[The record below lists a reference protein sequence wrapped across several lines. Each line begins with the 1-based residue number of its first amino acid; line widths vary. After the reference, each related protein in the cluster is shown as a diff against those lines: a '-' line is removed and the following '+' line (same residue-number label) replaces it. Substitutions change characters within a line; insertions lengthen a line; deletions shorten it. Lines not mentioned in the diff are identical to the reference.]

1 MKKLLLLSAA
11 ISCTFISFAQL
22 PQPAVPIACNTN
34 NCTPPLS
41 ETCTG
46 NSSVVTSFTSF
57 NLRIGSANTVGAM
70 YTFYNVA
77 TVGIQQ
83 INATITIDGTLNANV
98 DNIDDNGGGGV
109 PTSYFAPRIVTNTNF
124 GSADRNGYA
133 QFTIRF
139 FQSNGT
145 AGEQYTG
152 LAGDDYSTVAFLSG
166 LNYIHYD
173 VDGTDVGSTGGWFR
187 ETGLVKNV
195 GGVLTFADASTELVP
210 YTYTDGGFN
219 WKGFAGSVCERTG
232 VSNCAQ
238 VAVSANYPGL
248 MSAVTVRMGY
258 DYNYNGTVMSNPPA
272 VRQYGSRFG
281 CFTFPQQQP
290 LPVSLKNFT
299 AIRSSNSAASVKWE
313 TVTEQNNSGFVIER
327 NLNGVWEEV
336 AFVPTIAAGGNSNS
350 LLSYSYSDPNNSKNM
365 SQYRLRQV
373 DIDSKVKYSEI
384 RSVKGVDQKG
394 GVILY
399 PNPSNDGK
407 INIVFEN
414 KNEVR
419 DVAVSDMGGRVV
431 KQLKAVSANSVVI
444 DNLVS
449 GMYTIRITVPAT
461 GEQVIEKVIVNKH

>member
-11 ISCTFISFAQL
+11 IGCTFISFSQVT
-22 PQPAVPIACNTN
+22 QPAAPIACNAN

-41 ETCTG
+41 ETCVG
-46 NSSVVTSFTSF
+46 NSSVVTSFSNTAT
-57 NLRIGSANTVGAM
+57 LRTGSANSVGAM

-77 TVGIQQ
+77 TVSGQQ
-83 INATITIDGTLNANV
+83 INATVTIDATSNASV
-98 DNIDDNGGGGV
+98 DNIDDNSV
-109 PTSYFAPRIVTNTNF
+109 TASYFAPRVGPTGGTL
-124 GSADRNGYA
+124 GTTDRRGYA

-139 FQSNGT
+139 FQENGT
-145 AGEQYTG
+145 VGTQQYTG

-173 VDGTDVGSTGGWFR
+173 VDGSDVGTGGGWFR

-195 GGVLTFADASTELVP
+195 GSVSTFADASTELVP

-248 MSAVTVRMGY
+248 MSAITVRMGY
-258 DYNYNGTVMSNPPA
+258 DYNHVSGGTMGTPP

-281 CFTFPQQQP
+281 CFSFPQQQP

-299 AIRSSNSAASVKWE
+299 AVRTSNSAASVKWE
-313 TVTEQNNSGFVIER
+313 TTTEQNNSGFVIER

-336 AFVPTIAAGGNSNS
+336 AFVPTMAVGGNSNS
-350 LLSYSYSDPNNSKNM
+350 VLSYSYSDPNSSKSM

-373 DIDSKVKYSEI
+373 DIDSRIKYSEI

-414 KNEVR
+414 KNVVR
-419 DVAVSDMGGRVV
+419 DVAVSDMGGRVI
-431 KQLKAVSANSVVI
+431 KQLKAISANSVVI

-461 GEQVIEKVIVNKH
+461 GEQVIEKVVVNKH